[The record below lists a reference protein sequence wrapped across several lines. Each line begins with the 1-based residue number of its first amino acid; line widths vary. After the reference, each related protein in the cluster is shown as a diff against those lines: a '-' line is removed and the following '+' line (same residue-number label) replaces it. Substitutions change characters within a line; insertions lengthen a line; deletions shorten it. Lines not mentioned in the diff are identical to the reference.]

1 MKNKKNLLYFAL
13 STIIILSFY
22 NFRAFALPNPD
33 YTIQIDAGSY
43 WALYNDLSDGD
54 TWSIEFEVTAG
65 GNKDITV
72 YVLDEED
79 YNNFAAELSFSYYKY
94 YEKYQSGSFDFT
106 APSFDTY
113 YIVFDN
119 SFSILTAK
127 TVEINSQI
135 SYYVGGG
142 GGNGGG
148 GGKIPGY
155 NFIIIIGITIGI
167 SLILT
172 KKIKSK

>member
-13 STIIILSFY
+13 FTIIILSFY
-22 NFRAFALPNPD
+22 NSRAFALPNPD
-33 YTIQIDAGSY
+33 YTIQIDAGTH
-43 WALYNDLSDGD
+43 WLLYADLSNGD
-54 TWSIEFEVTAG
+54 TWSIQFEVTAG

-72 YVLDEED
+72 YVLNEEG
-79 YNNFAAELSFSYYKY
+79 YNNFVAELSFSYYKY
-94 YEKYQSGSFDFT
+94 YEKYQSASFDFT

-119 SFSILTAK
+119 YFSIITAK

-135 SYYVGGG
+135 SYYTGGD
-142 GGNGGG
+142 GGNGGNG
-148 GGKIPGY
+148 GNIPGY
-155 NFIIIIGITIGI
+155 SFIIIIGITIGI

>member
-1 MKNKKNLLYFAL
+1 MKNRKNLLYLAL

-22 NFRAFALPNPD
+22 NFRAVALPNPD
-33 YTIQIDAGSY
+33 YSIQIDAGNY
-43 WALYNDLSDGD
+43 WFLYSDLSNGD
-54 TWSIEFEVTAG
+54 TWSIQFEVTAG

-72 YVLDEED
+72 YVLDEEN
-79 YNNFAAELSFSYYKY
+79 YNNFVALLSFSYYKY
-94 YEKYQSGSFDFT
+94 YEKYQLGSFDFT

-119 SFSILTAK
+119 SFSIITAK

-135 SYYVGGG
+135 SYYTGGDG
-142 GGNGGG
+142 GDGGN
-148 GGKIPGY
+148 IPGY
-155 NFIIIIGITIGI
+155 SFIIIIGITIGI